1 MATASI
7 RIEVDNT
14 GKVLKDLYD
23 AKVRALT
30 QIGMIAENYAV
41 YEIENNPRRVD
52 TGRLRN
58 SITYKVD
65 ADKEVHV
72 GTNVEYAQYV
82 HFGTVKMRENPF
94 LYKAF
99 NNHLDEFKDILKSE
113 LSK

>member
-1 MATASI
+1 MATSGFTI
-7 RIEVDNT
+7 KVDNS
-14 GKVLKDLYD
+14 GKVLKDL
-23 AKVRALT
+23 AKAKERALT
-30 QIGMIAENYAV
+30 MIGMIAENYAV

-52 TGRLRN
+52 TGRLKN
-58 SITYKVD
+58 SITYKVEGEK
-65 ADKEVHV
+65 AVHV

-99 NNHLDEFKDILKSE
+99 NNHLDEYKDILKSE